1 MQQRRLPTSTES
13 FVGVMLYNPA
23 GISRQRATDP
33 DPMHP
38 SVRPSPSRNPPL
50 RSLSGL
56 LVGGVVA
63 TLLLAGFLSLGSEM
77 LEGDTRALDQ
87 AVLHAMKDLRG
98 HHPWLVEVMRDLS
111 GVGSTVVLTL
121 VTVVTVAYLSMF
133 TAMRFAMLVAASV
146 ISGSLLMTL
155 LKGLFGR
162 LRPDAA
168 YADAAVTGLSFPSGH
183 ATMSAVVYLTLG
195 ALLAS
200 TCTQR
205 GQRGYIVGVAAM
217 MALLVGVSRVALG
230 VHWAT
235 DVVAGW
241 AFGSGWALLW
251 LLLASRLIGPPGGAA
266 TSAS

>member
-1 MQQRRLPTSTES
+1 
-13 FVGVMLYNPA
+13 
-23 GISRQRATDP
+23 
-33 DPMHP
+33 
-38 SVRPSPSRNPPL
+38 
-50 RSLSGL
+50 
-56 LVGGVVA
+56 
-63 TLLLAGFLSLGSEM
+63 
-77 LEGDTRALDQ
+77 
-87 AVLHAMKDLRG
+87 
-98 HHPWLVEVMRDLS
+98 
-111 GVGSTVVLTL
+111 
-121 VTVVTVAYLSMF
+121 
-133 TAMRFAMLVAASV
+133 MLVAASV

-183 ATMSAVVYLTLG
+183 ATMSAVIYLTLG

-200 TCTQR
+200 TCAQR

-217 MALLVGVSRVALG
+217 VALLVGVSRVALG

-251 LLLASRLIGPPGGAA
+251 LLLASRLFGPPGGGA
-266 TSAS
+266 TPAS